1 MDFTEAEKML
11 KESGFGAISN
21 KVVSFMD
28 DTDEAMFD
36 AADRLKEYLEQ
47 HELEAM
53 LAKTGLVLLYGDS
66 VSSHLKPGEKRGKFK
81 ICAISGNKGTVKILL
96 EEAMKQING

>member
-28 DTDEAMFD
+28 ETDESMFD
-36 AADRLKEYLEQ
+36 AADRLKTYLEQ
-47 HELEAM
+47 HELEAT

-81 ICAISGNKGTVKILL
+81 VCAISGNKGTIKTSLL
-96 EEAMKQING
+96 EAMANING